1 MYLIGYVTKPQGVR
15 GEVKI
20 DPVTPD
26 PNRFNRLEKVFLKI
40 QNNTQP
46 YSIEKVRI
54 ADRFVYIKFSGI
66 NSRDEAELL
75 RKAEILIEEKDL
87 IQPEKDE
94 YYVHDL
100 IGCRVYSENEDDIGV
115 VSDVIQMTSNDVYVV
130 KSKDDIEVLIPAT
143 KDVIKNVDIKEKKI
157 IIHILEGL
165 FN

>member
-1 MYLIGYVTKPQGVR
+1 MYLIGYIIKPQGIR

-26 PNRFNRLEKVFLKI
+26 PNRFNRLEKIFLQI
-40 QNNTQP
+40 QNNKQAF
-46 YSIEKVRI
+46 SIEKVRI

-75 RKAEILIEEKDL
+75 RNSEVLIEGKDL

-100 IGCRVYSENEDDIGV
+100 IGCQVFSEDKEEIGV
-115 VSDVIQMTSNDVYVV
+115 LSDVVQMSSNDIYVV
-130 KSKDDIEVLIPAT
+130 RSKDNAEVLIPAI
-143 KDVIKNVDIKEKKI
+143 KDVIKSVDIQEKEI

-165 FN
+165 LE